1 MTAHRDI
8 LDNPASLK
16 SPFFGS
22 LVMHAVVLSLLVYL
36 SIAHRHSGEQ
46 WGSPTGGQGAVGIQ
60 AVKGIPLP
68 AKTAPPNPVANDTDS
83 NVPLPPKHAKKAAPK
98 PAPEDAIPIKSRN
111 ASKRMSERVAENQQY
126 RPDVW
131 HGDNKLSSTAGGAL
145 SSPMY
150 GGLAGSGGVG
160 IGSAAFGNRF
170 GYYAELLQRRIA
182 EKWNTA
188 GLPQSS
194 TPAIVGFDILR
205 SGQTKNIRILQTSG
219 NRTLDDTALRAVY
232 EASPFDTLPAAFQG
246 SQVDIEIWF
255 YVKQ

>member
-1 MTAHRDI
+1 MTARRDI

-36 SIAHRHSGEQ
+36 SIAQGHRGEQ
-46 WGSPTGGQGAVGIQ
+46 WGSPTGGGGAVGIQ

-68 AKTAPPNPVANDTDS
+68 AQTGPANPVANDTES
-83 NVPLPPKHAKKAAPK
+83 NVPLPPKNAKKAAPK
-98 PAPEDAIPIKSRN
+98 LSEEGIPIKARK
-111 ASKRMSERVAENQQY
+111 APKRMHERVAENQKF

-131 HGDNKLSSTAGGAL
+131 HADNKLSSTAGGAL
-145 SSPMY
+145 SNPMF

-188 GLPQSS
+188 GLPQSA
-194 TPAIVGFDILR
+194 TPAVVGFDILR
-205 SGQTKNIRILQTSG
+205 SGQTKNIRVLQTSG
-219 NRTLDDTALRAVY
+219 NRTLDDTALRAIY
-232 EASPFDTLPAAFQG
+232 EASPFDTLPAAYQG

-255 YVKQ
+255 YVKR